1 MYRFGQGV
9 PQDYAQAVQWY
20 RKAADQGDADAQ
32 STLGLMYRRGE
43 ESPRMMPRR
52 CSGTG
57 RRRTKGMRRPSSTS
71 ASCTTTVKESP
82 RPDAQAVQ
90 WYRKA
95 ADQGHAGAQ
104 DSLGYSYGSGQGVPQ
119 DSTEAVKWFRKA
131 RGTGICTP
139 CVRIDVAF
147 IRERKTRGR
156 ERLVNENSQELRE
169 RVTRKVLEGTR
180 SQGLVAEEFG
190 IGRSTIQNWLRQD
203 RRAGVSEVVKQER
216 RPEDWTAQ
224 ERLNALIESSALSE
238 DALGAWCR
246 GQGLHTHHLE
256 RWRREIIEGQDRG
269 KGSQSTLRAL
279 REETRS
285 LKKELRRKEKA
296 LAETAALLVLKKKR
310 PRFGGSPRTI
320 D

>member
-1 MYRFGQGV
+1 M
-9 PQDYAQAVQWY
+9 
-20 RKAADQGDADAQ
+20 K
-32 STLGLMYRRGE
+32 
-43 ESPRMMPRR
+43 
-52 CSGTG
+52 
-57 RRRTKGMRRPSSTS
+57 
-71 ASCTTTVKESP
+71 
-82 RPDAQAVQ
+82 
-90 WYRKA
+90 
-95 ADQGHAGAQ
+95 H
-104 DSLGYSYGSGQGVPQ
+104 
-119 DSTEAVKWFRKA
+119 
-131 RGTGICTP
+131 
-139 CVRIDVAF
+139 
-147 IRERKTRGR
+147 
-156 ERLVNENSQELRE
+156 SQELRE

-296 LAETAALLVLKKKR
+296 LAETAALLVLKKKAAAIW
-310 PRFGGSPRTI
+310 GGGGGGEPE
-320 D
+320 DD

>member
-1 MYRFGQGV
+1 M
-9 PQDYAQAVQWY
+9 
-20 RKAADQGDADAQ
+20 K
-32 STLGLMYRRGE
+32 
-43 ESPRMMPRR
+43 
-52 CSGTG
+52 
-57 RRRTKGMRRPSSTS
+57 
-71 ASCTTTVKESP
+71 
-82 RPDAQAVQ
+82 
-90 WYRKA
+90 
-95 ADQGHAGAQ
+95 H
-104 DSLGYSYGSGQGVPQ
+104 
-119 DSTEAVKWFRKA
+119 
-131 RGTGICTP
+131 
-139 CVRIDVAF
+139 
-147 IRERKTRGR
+147 
-156 ERLVNENSQELRE
+156 SQELRQT
-169 RVTRKVLEGTR
+169 VTRKVLEGTR